1 MHRAIKKAGRAIL
14 WVILTLFA
22 VLVMVSFLSMGGC
35 ITQEMHVGEAPVCVN
50 SKAKIILGKI
60 TCVPLDK

>member
-1 MHRAIKKAGRAIL
+1 MHQALKKAGRAIL
-14 WVILTLFA
+14 WVIFTLFC
-22 VLVMVSFLSMGGC
+22 VGIVVGFLGLGGC
-35 ITQEMHVGEAPVCVN
+35 ITQEMHIGEAPVCVN